1 MPNYFQST
9 SDFVPMPSSFLQN
22 QPPSW
27 SDVQPNEVS
36 RRKNEDNQLND
47 AFSGMTM
54 FDANEVP
61 KPIQTQ
67 PQQQYYCQPDY
78 SNYNNPRKA
87 EVDFYQQCY
96 QKHIQSTYQQ
106 LLLQNQHPIQIPT
119 ETVPVFSISPPI
131 SSSIYSSSL
140 SSSNSSSFENIP
152 SAISPVEHNG
162 TIYFSN
168 PNSGEMSCRDMY
180 FFLSKQFQATRKALI
195 ESGYPYFEF
204 GKENEIIWIEK
215 NDKIRNC
222 CRCRIEFK
230 FNKNGKRSIGNCTY
244 HPRSAKFNLEFK
256 FRIHDC
262 CGEIEGQSKG
272 CEIAQYH
279 VYDQILTDEL
289 EKFLAT
295 PKSIGLKD
303 IRNYNIFGIDCEM
316 VYTLGGPAIARVSI
330 IDLAENIVLDVIV
343 KPPTKTLDAN
353 TTFSGLTIEQVE
365 QSTVSI
371 EACRQKMFELINEK
385 TILIGHSLESDL
397 KALRISH
404 MKIIDTAIL
413 FQKQGSK
420 FKPSLR
426 NLAQQYLNKSIQMDN
441 PSNIGHDSIEDAKTC
456 IQLINHLSTNC

>member
-1 MPNYFQST
+1 MMSNYFQST

-27 SDVQPNEVS
+27 NDVQPNEVS

-168 PNSGEMSCRDMY
+168 P
-180 FFLSKQFQATRKALI
+180 K
-195 ESGYPYFEF
+195 
-204 GKENEIIWIEK
+204 
-215 NDKIRNC
+215 
-222 CRCRIEFK
+222 
-230 FNKNGKRSIGNCTY
+230 
-244 HPRSAKFNLEFK
+244 FK

-343 KPPTKTLDAN
+343 KPPTKILDAN